1 MLERG
6 FQMSNYSVKQLIDAL
21 QKIEDK
27 SLEVRIELP
36 WADDNLYVYHTFEHS
51 TGENGYE
58 DKGEVVLYTETE
70 VDHG

>member
-1 MLERG
+1 MAFLQFMGGAAKRG
-6 FQMSNYSVKQLIDAL
+6 L

-36 WADDNLYVYHTFEHS
+36 WADDNLYVYHTFEHN